1 MAYHTSV
8 YLVLFLP
15 LSLLAYQ
22 ITPQKKRW
30 ITLLTCNYLFFWLIS
45 AFVLFR
51 LMYEEN
57 DGKLRWFVIMGVL
70 ADQWKA
76 CTVSYRNDSVCTL
89 YRGLADMDK
98 GTVQANCVWNDKSRE
113 YRDQKK
119 I

>member
-45 AFVLFR
+45 
-51 LMYEEN
+51 
-57 DGKLRWFVIMGVL
+57 GKLVLYLIGTTLFVHYIGVWL
-70 ADQWKA
+70 TW
-76 CTVSYRNDSVCTL
+76 TR
-89 YRGLADMDK
+89 K

>member
-8 YLVLFLP
+8 YLVLF
-15 LSLLAYQ
+15 
-22 ITPQKKRW
+22 
-30 ITLLTCNYLFFWLIS
+30 
-45 AFVLFR
+45 
-51 LMYEEN
+51 
-57 DGKLRWFVIMGVL
+57 L